1 MKPIQLPAVSQAA
14 NYSSIDPLDGRYY
27 DPEIAK
33 YLAERSRIAYQ
44 AYVEAAL
51 AHALAE
57 FGVCTAEIANEIEA
71 ATTKVTAETV
81 AEHEKTTKHD
91 VKALVNTIKAELSE
105 QAQPYVH
112 FGATSYDIVAT
123 ALSLQLRDAT
133 QQLVIPRLVALEKT
147 LLALTDKY
155 ADTVQVGRTHGQH
168 AVPITFG
175 FAMAE
180 YVSRLGENIVALKEL
195 SQLLRGKFS
204 GAVGAYNAL
213 SLFVDDPLKFE
224 TTVLGYVGLE
234 PAPYSTQIIP
244 AEQYVRL
251 IDELNITAGIMANLS
266 HDMRHLQRSEIAE
279 VREAFEPG
287 QTGSSTM
294 AHKRNP
300 WNFENVISMS
310 KQVTAQIVNANLNLS
325 SEHQRDLTDSASAR
339 FYGLTLASVASM
351 ADRLNKVMS
360 KIEVDEANMQKNLYL
375 SGGAIA
381 AEPLYLLLEKYGHTT
396 AHEAS
401 KALSHH
407 ALEASQ
413 TLYEVA
419 SADPDIANYFT
430 QFSDAEK
437 QILQEPEKHYTGLAA
452 VKARAV
458 HDHWSSALFFDDG
471 QANKIATTLI

>member
-1 MKPIQLPAVSQAA
+1 MKPINLPATDDKP
-14 NYSSIDPLDGRYY
+14 NYSAVDPLDGRYN
-27 DPEIAK
+27 DAETAK
-33 YLAERSRIAYQ
+33 YLSERSRIAYQ

-51 AHALAE
+51 AHTLAD
-57 FGVCTAEIANEIEA
+57 FGICTPGIAGEIETA
-71 ATTKVTAETV
+71 AGKVTAEAV
-81 AEHEKTTKHD
+81 AEAEKITKHD

-105 QAQPYVH
+105 AAKPYVH

-133 QQLVIPRLVALEKT
+133 TQLVIPRLVELEKT
-147 LLALTDKY
+147 LLKLTKEY

-168 AVPITFG
+168 AVPVTFG
-175 FAMAE
+175 FAMAI
-180 YVSRLGENIVALKEL
+180 YASRLGENIVALRALSEEL
-195 SQLLRGKFS
+195 HGKFS

-224 TTVLGYVGLE
+224 QTVLGYVQLK

-251 IDELNITAGIMANLS
+251 LDELAITAGIMANIS

-279 VREAFEPG
+279 VREYFDPN

-310 KQVTAQIVNANLNLS
+310 KQVTAQIVNANLNLP

-339 FYGLTLASVASM
+339 FYAVTLASVASM
-351 ADRLNKVMS
+351 ASRLNGVMA
-360 KIEVDEANMQKNLYL
+360 KLEVDQENMEKNLYM

-396 AHEAS
+396 AHEVS
-401 KALSHH
+401 KALAHQAQDSGR
-407 ALEASQ
+407 

-419 SADPDIANYFT
+419 SQDDGIKDYFGKFT
-430 QFSDAEK
+430 DSEK
-437 QILQEPEKHYTGLAA
+437 QILQEPERHYTGLAA
-452 VKARAV
+452 KKAMAI
-458 HDHWSSALFFDDG
+458 HDHWQNRL
-471 QANKIATTLI
+471 